1 MASARTTPAPD
12 KMTGNFAFDKS
23 DAASAIAVAPPEG
36 LSNSMIDGN
45 SISIT

>member
-1 MASARTTPAPD
+1 
-12 KMTGNFAFDKS
+12 MTGNFAFDKS